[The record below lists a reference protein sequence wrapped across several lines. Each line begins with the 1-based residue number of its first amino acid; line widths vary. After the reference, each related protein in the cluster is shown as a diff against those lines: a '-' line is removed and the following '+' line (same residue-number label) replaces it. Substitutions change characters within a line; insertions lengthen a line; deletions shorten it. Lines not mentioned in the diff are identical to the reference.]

1 MENNK
6 EKGEMTNLNK
16 GTEVKVP
23 MEKQGIDKR
32 TGQSESSIVEA
43 VEKLNGKAETESEP
57 QAAKPPTSGEVT
69 ASA

>member
-16 GTEVKVP
+16 GTVP